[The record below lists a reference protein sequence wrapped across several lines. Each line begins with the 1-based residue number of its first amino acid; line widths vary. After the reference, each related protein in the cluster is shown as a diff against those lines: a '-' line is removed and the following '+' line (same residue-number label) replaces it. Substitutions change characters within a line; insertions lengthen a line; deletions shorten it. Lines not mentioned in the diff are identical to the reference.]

1 MQPKW
6 LISHLIF
13 FLVHVKPSSAE
24 EPGYPQ
30 MSPLAQGHLHR
41 VVLEGQPDRVLGGDS
56 WTGEHSVCSE
66 RQVKGGQASCSPLLV
81 SRVAR
86 MR

>member
-6 LISHLIF
+6 LISHLIFF

-30 MSPLAQGHLHR
+30 MSPLAQRASPQSG
-41 VVLEGQPDRVLGGDS
+41 LGG
-56 WTGEHSVCSE
+56 TAQQGVG
-66 RQVKGGQASCSPLLV
+66 RGLLD
-81 SRVAR
+81 R
-86 MR
+86 

>member
-13 FLVHVKPSSAE
+13 FLVHVKSSSAE

-30 MSPLAQGHLHR
+30 MSPLAQRASPQSG
-41 VVLEGQPDRVLGGDS
+41 LGG
-56 WTGEHSVCSE
+56 TAQQGVG
-66 RQVKGGQASCSPLLV
+66 RGLLD
-81 SRVAR
+81 R
-86 MR
+86 